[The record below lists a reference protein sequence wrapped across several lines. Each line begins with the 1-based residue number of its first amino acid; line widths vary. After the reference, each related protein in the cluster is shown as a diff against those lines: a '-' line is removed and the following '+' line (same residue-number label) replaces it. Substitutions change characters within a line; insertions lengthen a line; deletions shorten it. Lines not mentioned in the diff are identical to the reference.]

1 MTVPAGRLSL
11 SYRDDPEG
19 REMSTRTSPLQVA
32 PTPARAGW
40 RQWAALGVLMLPVLM
55 VSMDNTVLSFALPDI
70 SASLHPSGTAL
81 LWVVDIYA
89 LMLAG
94 LLVAMGSLGD
104 RLGRRRL
111 LVIGAVGFAAVSYAA
126 AQSTDISHLIVARA
140 LLGVFG
146 ATLMPSTLS
155 LLRNI
160 FVDRQQRRLAIA
172 VWAAGFSAGA
182 ALGPVIGGWLLEH
195 FSWAS
200 VFLINLPVVA
210 LLVPLALW
218 LVPESRDPRPGPIDP
233 ISIGL
238 SMTTMLPI
246 VYAIKSY
253 AEHGLTG
260 TVTWAVVIG
269 VASLIAFVRR
279 QLRRPTPLVDVRLFS
294 NRVFSGALVA
304 NLLSLMGLTGFL
316 YFGAQF
322 LQLVVGLD
330 PLDAALVLIP
340 GLIGT
345 IVAGLTAV
353 RLVPIFGV
361 RAVVSASFALSAAG
375 YAIAAFVGEVPTA
388 WSIAVAFLVLGVGIG
403 FAETLTNDVV
413 VSSVPAEKAGAASAL
428 SETAYE
434 IGAVLG
440 TAVLGGILTAT
451 YRAEVAVPPLA
462 GTEAQRE
469 AAGQTLG
476 GAMDLAGQIPEQVAH
491 WLVSSAHLAFD
502 HAIQTT
508 TSVAI
513 VIALGAAV
521 VSWFTLRDADR

>member
-1 MTVPAGRLSL
+1 
-11 SYRDDPEG
+11 
-19 REMSTRTSPLQVA
+19 MSIRTTPRQVA
-32 PTPARAGW
+32 PTPGRAGW
-40 RQWAALGVLMLPVLM
+40 RQWGALVVLMLPVLM

-70 SASLHPSGTAL
+70 STSLHPSGNAL

-104 RLGRRRL
+104 RVGRRRL
-111 LVIGAVGFAAVSYAA
+111 LVIGAVGFAVVSFFAA
-126 AQSTDISHLIVARA
+126 RATDVSQLVLARA

-195 FSWAS
+195 FTWGS

-218 LVPESRDPRPGPIDP
+218 LVPESRDPNPGPIDP
-233 ISIGL
+233 VSIVL

-260 TVTWAVVIG
+260 TVAWSVALG
-269 VASLIAFVRR
+269 VASIVVFVRR
-279 QLRRPTPLVDVRLFS
+279 QLVRENPLVDVRLFS

-304 NLLSLMGLTGFL
+304 NMLSLMGLTGFL
-316 YFGAQF
+316 YFSAQF
-322 LQLVVGLD
+322 LQLVVGLE
-330 PLDAALVLIP
+330 PMDAALVLVP
-340 GLIGT
+340 GLVAT
-345 IVAGLTAV
+345 IVAGLTVV

-361 RAVVSASFALSAAG
+361 RAVVSASFALSAVG
-375 YAIAAFVGEVPTA
+375 YAIATFVGEVPSA

-413 VSSVPAEKAGAASAL
+413 VSSVPAEKSGSASAL

-440 TAVLGGILTAT
+440 TAVLGGILTAR
-451 YRAEVAVPPLA
+451 YRAEVSVPPLA

-469 AAGQTLG
+469 AAGETLG
-476 GAMDLAGQIPEQVAH
+476 GAMDLASQIPHQVGD
-491 WLVSSAHLAFD
+491 WLVGSAHLAFD
-502 HAIQTT
+502 HAVQAT

-521 VSWFTLRDADR
+521 VSWFTLRDAER

>member
-1 MTVPAGRLSL
+1 
-11 SYRDDPEG
+11 
-19 REMSTRTSPLQVA
+19 MSTTTPDRSHRTHAGSGSRTPVA

-40 RQWAALGVLMLPVLM
+40 RQWGALAVLMLPVLM

-70 SASLHPSGTAL
+70 SSSLRPSGTAL

-104 RLGRRRL
+104 RIGRRRL
-111 LVIGAVGFAAVSYAA
+111 LLVGAVGFGAVSFYAA
-126 AQSTDISHLIVARA
+126 QATDINGLIAARA

-160 FVDRQQRRLAIA
+160 FTDRQQRRLAIA

-195 FSWAS
+195 FTWHS

-218 LVPESRDPRPGPIDP
+218 LVPESRDPNPGPVDP
-233 ISIGL
+233 ISIVL

-246 VYAIKSY
+246 VYAIKTF
-253 AEHGLTG
+253 AEHGFTG
-260 TVTWAVVIG
+260 VVGWALLVGALSVV
-269 VASLIAFVRR
+269 AFVRR
-279 QLRRPTPLVDVRLFS
+279 QLVREHPLVDVRMFR

-316 YFGAQF
+316 FFGAQF

-330 PLDAALVLIP
+330 PMDAALVLVP
-340 GLIGT
+340 GLIAT
-345 IVAGLTAV
+345 IAAGLLV
-353 RLVPIFGV
+353 VKLVPLFGV
-361 RAVVSASFALSAAG
+361 RAVVSVSFGLSAVG
-375 YAIAAFVGEVPTA
+375 YAIAAFAGSVPSA
-388 WSIAVAFLVLGVGIG
+388 ASIAVAFLVLGIGIG

-413 VSSVPAEKAGAASAL
+413 VSSVPAEKSGAASAL

-451 YRAEVAVPPLA
+451 YRAEVVVPPLA

-476 GAMDLAGQIPEQVAH
+476 GAMELAASIPPQVGH
-491 WLVSSAHLAFD
+491 WLVESAHLAFD
-502 HAIQTT
+502 HAVQTT
-508 TSVAI
+508 SAVAI
-513 VIALGAAV
+513 LIALGAAT
-521 VSWFTLRDADR
+521 VSWFTLRDAR